1 MSSYM
6 SNVAYAVIKIEVI
19 IVFLKQK
26 AFQLFFCY
34 ISLLEIS
41 RMSYVFT
48 LLAEKKEHIFWGTTV
63 LQQRQEQ

>member
-6 SNVAYAVIKIEVI
+6 SNVAYKIEVI